1 MNITELKG
9 IGAKTA
15 ENFNRL
21 SVYTVSDL
29 VGLYPRDYDVYHE
42 PVFVKDISHESE
54 HTELAVE
61 GQVCKSPDIYGS
73 GRLKILTVTIKDYN
87 GDSIKCS
94 WYNMPFLKNTL
105 RLGTRYVFRG
115 RLVNKRGWLLEQ
127 PKMYTLAQ
135 YKELQGTLQPIY
147 PLTKGLTNNTVT
159 KAVAQ
164 ALEKYSAGLEK
175 EYIPDYIRKRY
186 SLAEHNFSV
195 VNIHFPKTMEEYV
208 QARHRLAFEE
218 FFLFTLATLSLKSA
232 NERIPNS
239 YVIPE
244 SKEKNQFLE
253 SLSYSLTNA
262 QLRTVSEVAQ
272 DMSGEHLCSRLIQGD
287 VGSGKTVV
295 ATIAQSR
302 ALNEVIDDMVSENMM
317 NRLVQGDVGSGKTI
331 VAVLVLALSV
341 LNGYQGA
348 LMAPTEVLARQH
360 YESFV
365 KGFEKAGLDIRVE
378 LLVGSMTAKQ
388 KKEAYARIA
397 DGTAGII
404 VGTHALIQE
413 KVEYKELALVIT
425 DEQHRFGVN
434 QRRDFSQK
442 GKSPHILVMSA
453 TPIPRTLAIILYG
466 DLDISIIDEMPA
478 NRLPIKNCVVDE
490 SYRPK
495 AYAFIHKQVASGRQC
510 YVICPMVEDSEAVE
524 AENVVDYTA
533 MLKKELPDIR
543 IEYLHGKMRPSLK
556 NEVMERFA
564 AHETDVLVSTTVIE
578 VGVNVP
584 NSTVMMVEN
593 SERFGLAQLHQLRGR
608 VGRGEYQSY
617 CIFVTGNKSEKIRKR
632 LEILNKSNDGFKIA
646 EEDLRLRGPG
656 DFFGVRQ
663 SGDFDFGIA
672 DVFTD
677 AKTLKEVAAYTPL
690 DRIVL
695 ETDCPYLSPE
705 PNRGKRNSSLNLNYV
720 AEALSQI
727 KGINKE
733 ELIAVTE
740 ENARQLY
747 RMKEV

>member
-42 PVFVKDISHESE
+42 PVFVKDISCESE
-54 HTELAVE
+54 HTEVAVE

-164 ALEKYSAGLEK
+164 ALEKYSTGLEK

-244 SKEKNQFLE
+244 SKEKDQFLE

-295 ATIAQSR
+295 ATIA
-302 ALNEVIDDMVSENMM
+302 LINTVI
-317 NRLVQGDVGSGKTI
+317 
-331 VAVLVLALSV
+331 A
-341 LNGYQGA
+341 GYQGA

-425 DEQHRFGVN
+425 DEQHRFGVK
-434 QRRDFSQK
+434 QRESFSDK
-442 GKSPHILVMSA
+442 GRKPHILVMSA
-453 TPIPRTLAIILYG
+453 TPIPRTLAIIIYG
-466 DLDISIIDEMPA
+466 DMDISVINEVPA
-478 NRLPIKNCVVDE
+478 KRLPIKNCVVGTN
-490 SYRPK
+490 YRSK
-495 AYAFIHKQVASGRQC
+495 AYQFIAREVTGGRQA
-510 YVICPMVEDSEAVE
+510 YVICPMVEPGDEESEQSNL
-524 AENVVDYTA
+524 ENVIEYTEKLRA
-533 MLKKELPDIR
+533 ALPESIR
-543 IEYLHGKMRPSLK
+543 IAYLHGQMKPRDK
-556 NEVMERFA
+556 NRIMEEYA
-564 AHETDVLVSTTVIE
+564 AHNIDVLVSTTVIE
-578 VGVNVP
+578 VGINVP
-584 NSTVMMVEN
+584 NATVMMVEN
-593 SERFGLAQLHQLRGR
+593 AERFGLAQLHQLRGR
-608 VGRGEYQSY
+608 VGRGKYQSY
-617 CIFVTGNKSEKIRKR
+617 CIFISTTNNKGTMER
-632 LEILNKSNDGFKIA
+632 LQVLNKSNDGFFISS
-646 EEDLRLRGPG
+646 EDMRLRGPG
-656 DFFGVRQ
+656 DLFGIRQ
-663 SGDFDFGIA
+663 SGQFQFQIGDIYQ
-672 DVFTD
+672 D
-677 AKTLKEVAAYTPL
+677 ATILQSAQQCASQVYKSYIQNGKV
-690 DRIVL
+690 
-695 ETDCPYLSPE
+695 PE
-705 PNRGKRNSSLNLNYV
+705 PQY
-720 AEALSQI
+720 AEIWQHY
-727 KGINKE
+727 
-733 ELIAVTE
+733 E
-740 ENARQLY
+740 ENIARS
-747 RMKEV
+747 VDFISI